1 MSTRQSYDPL
11 IVESHWIHEW
21 QQHPPSSHKETSAL
35 PLSLQPQ
42 PFIMLLP
49 PPNVT
54 GSLHIGHA
62 LTLAIED
69 ALARYHR
76 MCGRQLIWIPGIDHA
91 GIATQQVVEMHLAK
105 TGLPDRRTLGRDKF
119 LEEMWK
125 WKQTYADRITNQLRR
140 LGPSLEWSREFF
152 TLDETRARA
161 VTEAFCR
168 LYDKGLIYR
177 DQRIINWCCQLQTVV
192 SDIEVETSDLTQ
204 PTMIRGVEFGVIH
217 DLAYPLES
225 GGEIVI
231 STTRPE
237 TILADVAIAV
247 HPEDPRYCRLI
258 GQYAIHPLTQQ
269 RLPIIADA
277 ILVKP
282 DLGTGAVKVTPGHD
296 ANDYACGKR
305 HQLPIIQTWTDD
317 GHLSLDPF
325 RGLDRFQARRKILQ
339 WLQEK
344 NYYRG
349 KRPHPSKVHRC
360 SRSGDIIEPMLKPQ
374 WFIRCDDMAA
384 RALDAVLA
392 GHLQIHPPSYVET
405 WKWWLS
411 QSQDW
416 CISRQL
422 WWGHRIPAYRISQAD
437 LLHDTQTQSTEP
449 PGWIVARSL
458 EEAQAQAR
466 AKYDHPVTL
475 EQDPDVLDT
484 WFSSALLP
492 MSASGWPNPEFR
504 QAYPISVLET
514 GADILFFWAARM
526 VMLGL
531 ELTGELPF
539 KQVYFHPLVR
549 DAHGR
554 KMSKSLGN
562 VIDPMDVI
570 HGITREQME
579 AKLLQGNLPAQEI
592 DKATKGIR
600 KDYPQGISQCGSD
613 ALRFGLCDYTRQPDG
628 INMNANKI
636 KVFRQFANKLWNAI
650 KFFQLYQPAHW
661 NPPLSEPGNHTG
673 RTVMERWIVNRLNM
687 TIQQCHNAF
696 HNYRLFEAT
705 EALYRFW
712 WEDICDIFIER
723 SKAAFQTP
731 AADSVHRTLFT
742 VLDVGLRLLHPFMPC
757 VTEELWHQLWHE
769 LNPGASA
776 SFIIETSYPKAETP
790 LDPDLAMEMIIV
802 RDILRDLR
810 RLKTE
815 TGSKQVVF
823 HVPAETVDLAH
834 RYHEILRILARLDHL
849 TIETLQTLPT
859 M

>member
-1 MSTRQSYDPL
+1 
-11 IVESHWIHEW
+11 
-21 QQHPPSSHKETSAL
+21 
-35 PLSLQPQ
+35 
-42 PFIMLLP
+42 MLLP

-76 MCGRQLIWIPGIDHA
+76 MCGRKLIWIPGIDHA
-91 GIATQQVVEMHLAK
+91 GIATQQVVEMHLSKA
-105 TGLPDRRTLGRDKF
+105 GLPDRRTLGRDKF
-119 LEEMWK
+119 LDEMWK
-125 WKQTYADRITNQLRR
+125 WKQTYADRITTQLRR

-152 TLDETRARA
+152 TMDETRARA
-161 VTEAFCR
+161 VTEAFCQ

-177 DQRIINWCCQLQTVV
+177 DHRIINWCCQLQTVV
-192 SDIEVETSDLTQ
+192 SDIEVETIDLTQ

-237 TILADVAIAV
+237 TCLADVAIAV
-247 HPEDPRYCRLI
+247 HPEDARYRHLI
-258 GQYAIHPLTQQ
+258 GQSVIHPLTQQ

-282 DLGTGAVKVTPGHD
+282 EFGTGAVKVTPGHD

-305 HQLPIIQTWTDD
+305 HQLPIIQTLTDD
-317 GHLSLDPF
+317 GRISLEPF
-325 RGLDRFQARRKILQ
+325 RGLDRFQARRQILQ
-339 WLQEK
+339 CLQEG

-349 KRPHPSKVHRC
+349 KRSHPSKVHQC

-374 WFIRCDDMAA
+374 WFIRCDAMAA
-384 RALDAVLA
+384 QAREAVSS
-392 GHLQIHPPSYVET
+392 GHLQIYPPSYVET
-405 WKWWLS
+405 WKWWLQ

-422 WWGHRIPAYRISQAD
+422 WWGHRIPAYRVIKSVPLSGTDAIE
-437 LLHDTQTQSTEP
+437 STA
-449 PGWIVARSL
+449 WIVARSFD
-458 EEAQAQAR
+458 EAQAQAR

-504 QAYPISVLET
+504 QAYPISILET
-514 GADILFFWAARM
+514 GADILFFWVARM
-526 VMLGL
+526 VMLCL

-539 KQVYFHPLVR
+539 KHVSFHPLVR

-562 VIDPMDVI
+562 VIDPLDVI

-579 AKLLQGNLPAQEI
+579 AKLHQGNLPAQEI

-613 ALRFGLCDYTRQPDG
+613 ALRFGMCDYTRQPDG

-636 KVFRQFANKLWNAI
+636 KVFRHFANKLWNAI
-650 KFFQLYQPAHW
+650 KFFQLYQPTNW
-661 NPPLSEPGNHTG
+661 KPPVIDPGSPSSPPG
-673 RTVMERWIVNRLNM
+673 PSGLPSLTVMERWILSRLTM
-687 TIQQCHNAF
+687 TINQCHQAF

-705 EALYRFW
+705 EALYQFW
-712 WEDICDIFIER
+712 WEDLCDIFIEW
-723 SKAAFQTP
+723 SKVAFQTP
-731 AADSVHRTLFT
+731 SAESVRHTLFC
-742 VLDVGLRLLHPFMPC
+742 VLDSGLRLLHPFMPC
-757 VTEELWHQLWHE
+757 VTEELWHQLWHD
-769 LNPGASA
+769 LKPQAQ
-776 SFIIETSYPKAETP
+776 FIIETPYPTAETP
-790 LDPDLAMEMIIV
+790 PDPDLDADMIKV
-802 RDILRDLR
+802 REILRDLR

-815 TGSKQVVF
+815 TGSKNLVLP
-823 HVPAETVDLAH
+823 VPADRLDLAH
-834 RYHEILRILARLDHL
+834 RYQEILRILARLDHL
-849 TIETLQTLPT
+849 TLQT
-859 M
+859 